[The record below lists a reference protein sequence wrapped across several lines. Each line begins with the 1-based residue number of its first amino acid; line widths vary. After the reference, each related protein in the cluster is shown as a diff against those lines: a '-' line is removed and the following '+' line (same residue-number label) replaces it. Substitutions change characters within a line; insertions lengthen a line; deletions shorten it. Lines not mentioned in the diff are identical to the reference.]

1 MIKRRAATAQ
11 RPQGIW
17 YGALPHTRPLGKL
30 ELGAFSELEIFE
42 IEIELELEPNNAAR
56 VQSVVGVSKVD
67 VDPLVKVYGVT
78 VVHRDTNSSSPEILW
93 TR

>member
-11 RPQGIW
+11 RPQDIW

-42 IEIELELEPNNAAR
+42 IELEFEPKNAAR

-78 VVHRDTNSSSPEILW
+78 VVHRDTDSSSPEILW
-93 TR
+93 AR